1 MTAQIPTKVL
11 VAAAAATGVRNQRVA
26 EFITAAGIEAHAA
39 TIAAGATEEEAAQAA
54 QIAAG
59 AALTSAHP
67 AIAEADA
74 TTSTA

>member
-39 TIAAGATEEEAAQAA
+39 TRASRATEEEAAQ
-54 QIAAG
+54 G
-59 AALTSAHP
+59 A
-67 AIAEADA
+67 
-74 TTSTA
+74 